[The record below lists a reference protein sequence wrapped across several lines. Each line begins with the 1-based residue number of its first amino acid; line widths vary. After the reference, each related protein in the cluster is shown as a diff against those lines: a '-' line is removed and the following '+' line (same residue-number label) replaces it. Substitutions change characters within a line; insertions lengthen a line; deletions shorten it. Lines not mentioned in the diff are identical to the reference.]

1 VGSTV
6 AIVLAAGIGSRM
18 GADKL
23 RIPLGS
29 CSILGHTL
37 AAYAGH
43 RLDYRILVARPDL
56 PLPPEA
62 AQWEVI
68 FNERSNRG
76 MGSSLR
82 AGVAAAPPGC
92 TGFLLGLGDLPA
104 LRPETVGAVLSTAR
118 SSPLGLVYPTWRGRR
133 GHPVWLHARYRP
145 ALLAVQGDQG
155 ARALLREC
163 SGVGVEVDD
172 PGCVL
177 DVDTPDDLARLELCD
192 GEPCWC
198 IEHARAAGAACP

>member
-1 VGSTV
+1 MGSTV
-6 AIVLAAGIGSRM
+6 AIVLAAGFGSRM

-23 RIPLGS
+23 GLSLGH

-37 AAYAGH
+37 RAYSGH
-43 RLDYRILVARPDL
+43 GLEYRILVTRPEL

-62 AQWEVI
+62 ANWQVI
-68 FNERSNRG
+68 FNERSDRG

-104 LRPETVGAVLSTAR
+104 LRNPTVGAVLAAARTA
-118 SSPLGLVYPTWRGRR
+118 PLGMVFPTWRGRR

-163 SGVGVEVDD
+163 SGVGVEVPD

-177 DVDTPDDLARLELCD
+177 DVDTPDDLARLELRD
-192 GEPCWC
+192 GSPCWC
-198 IEHARAAGAACP
+198 LDDPPSPGAACP